1 MAEPSA
7 APAAGGKVV
16 RKVRHLLVDRLFHW
30 LSAASV
36 LVLMAT
42 GLLPI
47 LGVDF
52 AWVTVHWTTGLV
64 LAGLVLAHIVRAIGW
79 QDLASMWIAP
89 SDLRSGVSS
98 LRQVLAGGSPR
109 VEGKYSLAQRAI
121 HLAFTLVVLMAI
133 ATGCL
138 LLVKIDTPWWRRDPY
153 WLGDTAWGV
162 IYVLHDLAT
171 LCLVTMVIVHIYF
184 ALRPEKLYLTRSMV
198 LGWITGDEYEEH
210 YEPSRWQAGQN
221 RRRGSDE

>member
-1 MAEPSA
+1 MVDHA
-7 APAAGGKVV
+7 ASPAAGGKSV
-16 RKVRHLLVDRLFHW
+16 RRTRHLLVDRMFHW

-42 GLLPI
+42 ALLPI
-47 LGVDF
+47 VGFDF
-52 AWVTVHWTTGLV
+52 AWVTVHWITGLV
-64 LAGLVLAHIVRAIGW
+64 LAGLVFAHVVRAIGW
-79 QDLASMWIAP
+79 QDLASMWIGP
-89 SDLRSGVSS
+89 RDLRKGVSS
-98 LRQVLAGGSPR
+98 LKQVLAGDAPR

-121 HLAFTLVVLMAI
+121 HLAFALVVLTAI

-138 LLVKIDTPWWRRDPY
+138 MLVKIDTPWWRRDPY

-184 ALRPEKLYLTRSMV
+184 ALRPEKLYLTRSML
-198 LGWITGDEYEEH
+198 LGWITGAEYEKH
-210 YEPSRWQAGQN
+210 YDPSRWRDG
-221 RRRGSDE
+221 RDRTRGA